1 MKDIKSIY
9 KSDSYKNGNYTVELP
24 DDNVYEWR
32 VALVSYLFWIILN

>member
-9 KSDSYKNGNYTVELP
+9 KSDSYKKGKYSVELQ

-32 VALVSYLFWIILN
+32 VALVNFTEQN